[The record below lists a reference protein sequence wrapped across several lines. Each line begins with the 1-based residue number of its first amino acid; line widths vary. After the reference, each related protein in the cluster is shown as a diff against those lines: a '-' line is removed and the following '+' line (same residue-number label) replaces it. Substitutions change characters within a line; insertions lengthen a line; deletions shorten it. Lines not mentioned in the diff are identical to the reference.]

1 MLFLDS
7 VTMKETPDRRDEYPF
22 TVPALRQ
29 LERLE
34 FKTPIT
40 FFAGNNGSGKSTLLE
55 GLAAGMTA
63 YAIGNHGQVAGDL
76 YLQHAETVAKAFY
89 FARKKYPKIRMFMR
103 AEDVLGYIRK
113 QNEEILDDFRWE
125 REKALKRGEDFPE
138 ETPDTFRHIVRS
150 NVIDRRSH
158 GEGFL
163 DIMQQ
168 RLHGAGLYF
177 LDEPES
183 PLSPQKQL
191 ELAALVR
198 HTADSG
204 GQLIIATH
212 SPVLLAIPEATIYY
226 FDESGITERLYDELE
241 NISFLR
247 RFLDRPSK
255 FMSD

>member
-7 VTMKETPDRRDEYPF
+7 VTMKETQTDRNGYPF
-22 TVPALRQ
+22 SVPALRH
-29 LERLE
+29 LERLD

-40 FFAGNNGSGKSTLLE
+40 LFAGNNGSGKSTLLE

-89 FARKKYPKIRMFMR
+89 FARKKHPKIRMFLR
-103 AEDVLGYIRK
+103 AEDVLGYIRR
-113 QNEEILDDFRWE
+113 QNEEALDDFRWE
-125 REKALKRGEDFPE
+125 REKALKKGEDFPD
-138 ETPDTFRHIVRS
+138 ETPETFRKIVRHNILDS
-150 NVIDRRSH
+150 RSH

-163 DIMQQ
+163 DILH
-168 RLHGAGLYF
+168 RRVHGAGLYF

-183 PLSPQKQL
+183 PLSMQKQL
-191 ELAALVR
+191 ELAELIRSA
-198 HTADSG
+198 ADHG
-204 GQLIIATH
+204 AQLIIATH
-212 SPVLLAIPEATIYY
+212 SPVLLAIPEATIYS
-226 FDESGITERLYDELE
+226 FDDDGISERLYDELD

-255 FMSD
+255 YLSD